1 MKSTDKLS
9 DRQKRATVT
18 ITPKARKQLSR
29 LPKDKQF
36 QIDRKIPFLRDNPLL
51 GKMLEG
57 ELAGYRSVR
66 VWPYRIIYRF
76 YPKQQVV
83 EILHIEHRQGVYKG
97 R

>member
-66 VWPYRIIYRF
+66 VWPYRIIYSINKVR
-76 YPKQQVV
+76 QQVEV
-83 EILHIEHRQGVYKG
+83 SSILHRQGAYK
-97 R
+97 